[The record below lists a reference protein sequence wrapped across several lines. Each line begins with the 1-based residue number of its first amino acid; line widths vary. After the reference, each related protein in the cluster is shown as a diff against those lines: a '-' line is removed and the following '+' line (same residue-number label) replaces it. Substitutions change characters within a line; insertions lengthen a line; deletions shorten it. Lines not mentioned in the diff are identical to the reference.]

1 MADVGR
7 PRAGVYYGLHFKKR
21 IAVPVGS
28 RCSPHLAS
36 FATVSR
42 RRSWRPLAA
51 RILLDKL

>member
-51 RILLDKL
+51 RTLLDKL